1 MENASKALIM
11 AAGVLIGILVLSLG
25 VYLFASFGNTSI
37 QIHEENEANELNKF
51 NSQFTVYQGR
61 TDLTIY
67 DILTVANYA
76 SENNKYYGL
85 DKTNRGNEATFYVGV
100 KLDGKYIEELNT
112 KDQTYKIES
121 FTNELNVNSK
131 IELEKKLYKCRN
143 KDVKISSITGRVYQI
158 IFTQN

>member
-25 VYLFASFGNTSI
+25 VYLFASFGNTSVQI
-37 QIHEENEANELNKF
+37 QAENEANELNKF

-85 DKTNRGNEATFYVGV
+85 DSKNRGNKSAFYVGV

-112 KDQTYKIES
+112 KDQTDKIEN
-121 FTNELNVNSK
+121 FTKKLNVNSK
-131 IELEKKLYKCRN
+131 AELEKRLYKCKN
-143 KDVKISSITGRVYQI
+143 NDVRISPTTGRVYEI

>member
-25 VYLFASFGNTSI
+25 VYLFTSFGNTSAQI
-37 QIHEENEANELNKF
+37 QAENEANELNKF
-51 NSQFTVYQGR
+51 NSQFTVYQDR

-76 SENNKYYGL
+76 SENNKYYSL
-85 DKTNRGNEATFYVGV
+85 DSKNRGNKSTFYVGV

-112 KDQTYKIES
+112 KDQTNKIEN

-131 IELEKKLYKCRN
+131 TELEKKLYRCKN
-143 KDVKISSITGRVYQI
+143 NDVKISQVTGRVYEI
-158 IFTQN
+158 VFTQN

>member
-25 VYLFASFGNTSI
+25 VYLFASFGNTSVQI
-37 QIHEENEANELNKF
+37 QAENEANELNKF

-61 TDLTIY
+61 KDLTIY

-76 SENNKYYGL
+76 SENNKNYNL
-85 DKTNRGNEATFYVGV
+85 DSRNRGDQSTFYIGV

-112 KDQTYKIES
+112 KDQTNKIEN
-121 FTNELNVNSK
+121 FINRLEVNNET
-131 IELEKKLYKCRN
+131 ELKNRLYECKKN
-143 KDVKISSITGRVYQI
+143 NVKISQITGRVYEI
-158 IFTQN
+158 VFTQN

>member
-11 AAGVLIGILVLSLG
+11 AAGVLIGILILSLG
-25 VYLFASFGNTSI
+25 VYLFTSFGNTSV
-37 QIHEENEANELNKF
+37 QVQAENEANELNKF

-61 TDLTIY
+61 KDLTIY

-85 DKTNRGNEATFYVGV
+85 DLRNRGDKSTFYVGV

-112 KDQTYKIES
+112 KDQTDKIEN
-121 FTNELNVNSK
+121 FINKLDVNNETELKDRLYECKKNS
-131 IELEKKLYKCRN
+131 
-143 KDVKISSITGRVYQI
+143 VKISQITGRVYEI
-158 IFTQN
+158 VFTQN